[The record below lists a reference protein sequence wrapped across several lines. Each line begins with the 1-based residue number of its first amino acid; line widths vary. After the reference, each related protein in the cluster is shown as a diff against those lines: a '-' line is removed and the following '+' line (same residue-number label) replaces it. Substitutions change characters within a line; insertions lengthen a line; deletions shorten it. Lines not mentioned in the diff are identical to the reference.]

1 MKLAAIS
8 FTPGGAKLI
17 EDIRQKTEALKEGFP
32 LAVET
37 YEERRED
44 FAKVSDYVAHC
55 FEENIPIL
63 FVCAC
68 GIAVRLIAPFL
79 KDKLS
84 DPAVIVMDETGSFI
98 IPILSGHV
106 GGANDL
112 AKVMESLTGATAVIT
127 TATDVNGTFAI
138 DEFAADNRLTINNKD
153 RIKAVSSKAIK
164 GEPIRISVENFP
176 PSGDVDVVIAGKN
189 HGNALW
195 LSTKEYVL
203 GIGCKKGK
211 TCKEIEDAVQR
222 AFDKCH
228 LDPKDIYAFAS
239 IDIKANEEGLLDFS
253 AKYRIPFVTFTSEM
267 LSKARG
273 DFEASQFVKETTGVD
288 NVCERAAVLLTGNKG
303 ELVLGKQAQDGV
315 TVAIARR

>member
-17 EDIRQKTEALKEGFP
+17 EYIRQKTEALKEGFP

-44 FAKVSDYVAHC
+44 FVKVSDYVAHC

-112 AKVMESLTGATAVIT
+112 ARMMESLTGATAVIT

-138 DEFAADNRLTINNKD
+138 DEFAADNRLTINNKG

-176 PSGDVDVVIAGKN
+176 PSKETDVVIAKEN
-189 HGNALW
+189 LGNALW
-195 LSTKEYVL
+195 LSPKEYVL

-222 AFDKCH
+222 A
-228 LDPKDIYAFAS
+228 LDLCGLDYVDIYAFAS
-239 IDIKANEEGLLDFS
+239 IDIKADEEGLLDFS
-253 AKYRIPFVTFTSEM
+253 AKYRIPFVTFTAEM
-267 LSKARG
+267 LIKARG
-273 DFEASQFVKETTGVD
+273 DFEASQFVKDTTGVD

>member
-8 FTPGGAKLI
+8 FTPGGEKLT
-17 EDIRQKTEALKEGFP
+17 EDIRQKAKAQRGGFD
-32 LAVET
+32 LMIET
-37 YEERRED
+37 YKDRRED
-44 FAKVSDYVAHC
+44 FAKASDYVARC

-84 DPAVIVMDETGSFI
+84 DPAVIVMDEEGEYV

-106 GGANDL
+106 GGANNL
-112 AKVMESLTGATAVIT
+112 ARMMESLTGATAVIT
-127 TATDVNGTFAI
+127 TATDVNETFAI
-138 DEFAADNRLTINNKD
+138 DEFAAENRLTINNKD
-153 RIKAVSSKAIK
+153 RIKVVSSKAVR
-164 GEPIRISVENFP
+164 GEPIRISIESFP
-176 PSGDVDVVIAGKN
+176 PSDDADVIIAGQN
-189 HGNALW
+189 HGDALW
-195 LSTKEYVL
+195 LSPKGYVL

-211 TCKEIEDAVQR
+211 TCKEIETAVQR
-222 AFDKCH
+222 A
-228 LDPKDIYAFAS
+228 LDECGLDYKDIYAFGS
-239 IDIKANEEGLLDFS
+239 IDLKAKEAGLLDFS

-267 LSKARG
+267 LSGAKG

-303 ELVLGKQAQDGV
+303 ELVLGKQARDGV

>member
-17 EDIRQKTEALKEGFP
+17 EYIRQKTEALKEGFP

-44 FAKVSDYVAHC
+44 FVKVSDYVAHC

-112 AKVMESLTGATAVIT
+112 ARMMESLTGATAVIT
-127 TATDVNGTFAI
+127 TATDGNGTFAI
-138 DEFAADNRLTINNKD
+138 DEFAADNRLTINNKG

-176 PSGDVDVVIAGKN
+176 PSKETDVVIAKEN
-189 HGNALW
+189 LGNALW
-195 LSTKEYVL
+195 LSPKEYVL

-222 AFDKCH
+222 A
-228 LDPKDIYAFAS
+228 LDLCGLDYVDIYAFAS
-239 IDIKANEEGLLDFS
+239 IDIKADEEGLLDFS
-253 AKYRIPFVTFTSEM
+253 AKYRIPFVTFTAEM
-267 LSKARG
+267 LIKARG
-273 DFEASQFVKETTGVD
+273 DFETSQFVKDTTGVD